1 MSQTYRYA
9 FTLDRCT
16 KMGTSKLPHAFI
28 VVLFP
33 LWLFGHG
40 AVLNAAESAI
50 NSHDPALVLQTYLR
64 ATYAR
69 DFIDAY
75 RFISSADHK
84 VRDLNRYVQQR
95 GPFAGFTLEVAKK
108 LSESIEIKFKE
119 RQDTPTRIQTVINYK
134 VPDPNKISPLLL
146 NWDAYRLNSLAPQDR
161 QRILDAIEKKKRD
174 GSLDMSEGEEKFELV
189 KENEEWRVFLN
200 WAAGVKI
207 PLRLD
212 LSKSAELDVTLSE
225 TEIVAQ
231 PGELFE
237 IVLRI
242 TNRTNQPVTVR
253 IGHLVE
259 PDAIADYLDFVQ
271 CGFLLPVTIAP
282 AKQQEF
288 SGTYLLRGTLPE
300 GVRQLNLTYD
310 FRLLK

>member
-1 MSQTYRYA
+1 ML
-9 FTLDRCT
+9 FTSL
-16 KMGTSKLPHAFI
+16 L
-28 VVLFP
+28 
-33 LWLFGHG
+33 G
-40 AVLNAAESAI
+40 AISITTAAERAI

-69 DFIDAY
+69 DFIEAY
-75 RFISSADHK
+75 RVISNADRK
-84 VRDLNRYVQQR
+84 VRDLNRYAQQR
-95 GPFAGFTLEVAKK
+95 GPFAGFTLEVARK
-108 LSESIEIKFKE
+108 LSESIEIKFKQ

-134 VPDPNKISPLLL
+134 VPDPKKVSPLVL
-146 NWDAYRLNSLAPQDR
+146 NWDVYRLNSLAPEER
-161 QRILDAIEKKKRD
+161 KRILDAIDKKKHD
-174 GSLDMSEGEEKFELV
+174 GSLDMSEGEENFELV
-189 KENEEWRVFLN
+189 KEADGWRVFLN

-212 LSKSAELDVTLSE
+212 LSKSADLDVTLSK
-225 TEIVAQ
+225 TEIIAQ
-231 PGELFE
+231 PGDLFE
-237 IVLRI
+237 VVLRI
-242 TNRTNQPVTVR
+242 TNRTDQPVTAR

-259 PDAIADYLDFVQ
+259 PNDVADYLDFVQ